1 MNVYTHLGC
10 AVNSGPPDTPARLHH
25 ASTSDG
31 TYRPPAQRGQRRAQ
45 CARQRVLQLRSLPVS
60 KTVLARE
67 LDARSCM
74 LVRKHQEPWRER
86 HTSRSF
92 PTILCRFHP
101 HKSLVPNDIRLTELG
116 IGTCARVVSV
126 AAPEGGAPVELGRRL
141 AELGFLP
148 GEAVRIVAKG
158 LMAKAPIA
166 VRIGTG
172 TFALRLFEAACIRVC
187 PEQPQ
192 PA

>member
-1 MNVYTHLGC
+1 M
-10 AVNSGPPDTPARLHH
+10 STPAL
-25 ASTSDG
+25 TSQAA
-31 TYRPPAQRGQRRAQ
+31 PE
-45 CARQRVLQLRSLPVS
+45 SS
-60 KTVLARE
+60 
-67 LDARSCM
+67 
-74 LVRKHQEPWRER
+74 H
-86 HTSRSF
+86 
-92 PTILCRFHP
+92 
-101 HKSLVPNDIRLTELG
+101 IRLADLG
-116 IGTCARVVSV
+116 IGKSARVVSV
-126 AAPEGGAPVELGRRL
+126 AVADASAPVEIRRL

-158 LMAKAPIA
+158 LLARAPIA